1 MAVPPN
7 LLNPLSEQNSKI
19 DTLKAWTA
27 YNITVLCFTSPGDGL
42 RSPPELVRT
51 HQDYPGSVNNL
62 RFEDITD
69 RGVKVLWDVPKS
81 PNGLILGMY
90 TMSFDEIFS
99 PKYNY
104 VIVFFRLHCQIHGK
118 RYDTHYGGN

>member
-90 TMSFDEIFS
+90 TISFDDFFSFTYYISIFFG
-99 PKYNY
+99 
-104 VIVFFRLHCQIHGK
+104 FF
-118 RYDTHYGGN
+118 DPPPP